1 MKAAASTIAAM
12 LVLASTQPGFAQQQ
26 ANPPAAGPPVVAAV
40 ETAATMG
47 SGADGAVVLPDPA
60 DPARILIFAGAGSA
74 GIDVFGSDG
83 RRIATHAAGNIVA
96 LDARADSAPGGG
108 ALLVC
113 STGLPTRRWCF
124 GWEGAACPIRS
135 RSTGS
140 RPR

>member
-1 MKAAASTIAAM
+1 MASSYRSDIRLRERKEGTVKAVASTIAAM

-96 LDARADSAPGGG
+96 LDAGSQI
-108 ALLVC
+108 VC
-113 STGLPTRRWCF
+113 FLSFLPF
-124 GWEGAACPIRS
+124 
-135 RSTGS
+135 
-140 RPR
+140 